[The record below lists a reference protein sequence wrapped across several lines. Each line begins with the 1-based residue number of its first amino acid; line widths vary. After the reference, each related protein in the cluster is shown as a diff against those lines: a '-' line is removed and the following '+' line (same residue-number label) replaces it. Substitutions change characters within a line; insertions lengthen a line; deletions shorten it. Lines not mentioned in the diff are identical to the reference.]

1 MLLDNW
7 TEYFKYVL
15 RIGLFPSLAGRFET
29 NLEFRAPLEESRKW
43 GIYNIINLLF
53 KTYFKLNSIS
63 LSKNILKAI
72 QAYRGDMPPL
82 ESFPKAHQ
90 VTFKYYVGVIYFLEE
105 NYVEVSL

>member
-1 MLLDNW
+1 
-7 TEYFKYVL
+7 
-15 RIGLFPSLAGRFET
+15 
-29 NLEFRAPLEESRKW
+29 
-43 GIYNIINLLF
+43 LF

-105 NYVEVSL
+105 NYVEVSLPPSTNETSLIYCASVRKEPHRSMDIMPQRFHPQ